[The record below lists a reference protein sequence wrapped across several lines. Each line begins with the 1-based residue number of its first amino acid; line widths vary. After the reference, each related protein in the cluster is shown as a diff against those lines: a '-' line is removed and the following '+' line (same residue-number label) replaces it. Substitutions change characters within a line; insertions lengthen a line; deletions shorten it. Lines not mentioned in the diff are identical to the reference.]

1 MSMFVKK
8 GDTVVVIA
16 GKDNGKQGTV
26 QAVSP
31 KLNKV
36 IVEGVNIVSKCK
48 KKRTAQDKSEI
59 VKFEAPIHA
68 SNVQV
73 VCPVCQKAT
82 RVAHKVVDGKSTR
95 ICKKCGAELTV
106 ATATKTKKAAAKK
119 A

>member
-48 KKRTAQDKSEI
+48 KKRHKKSPFHLG
-59 VKFEAPIHA
+59 V
-68 SNVQV
+68 SG
-73 VCPVCQKAT
+73 
-82 RVAHKVVDGKSTR
+82 VDG
-95 ICKKCGAELTV
+95 IW
-106 ATATKTKKAAAKK
+106 
-119 A
+119 

>member
-73 VCPVCQKAT
+73 VCPACQKAT
-82 RVAHKVVDGKSTR
+82 RVAHKVTDGKSTR
-95 ICKKCGAELTV
+95 VCKKCGAELNV
-106 ATATKTKKAAAKK
+106 ATAAKTKKSAEKK

>member
-26 QAVSP
+26 LAVSP

-59 VKFEAPIHA
+59 VKFEAPIDA

-73 VCPVCQKAT
+73 VCAACGKAT
-82 RVAHKVVDGKSTR
+82 RVAHKEVDGKSTR
-95 ICKKCGAELTV
+95 VCKKCGAELTV
-106 ATATKTKKAAAKK
+106 AKATKTKKTATKK

>member
-36 IVEGVNIVSKCK
+36 IVEGVNIVSKCPLETPQSYGFVKFDSVYIDAPLLGTQMRLVDDKVNIDDSRIKFNDFSIYAK
-48 KKRTAQDKSEI
+48 KKM
-59 VKFEAPIHA
+59 FL
-68 SNVQV
+68 
-73 VCPVCQKAT
+73 
-82 RVAHKVVDGKSTR
+82 
-95 ICKKCGAELTV
+95 KKKEQLLFLI
-106 ATATKTKKAAAKK
+106 KYI
-119 A
+119 

>member
-16 GKDNGKQGTV
+16 GKDNGKKGTV
-26 QAVSP
+26 LAVSP

-36 IVEGVNIVSKCK
+36 IVEGVNVVSKHK

-59 VKFEAPIHA
+59 VKFEAPIDA

-73 VCPVCQKAT
+73 ICATCQKAT
-82 RVAHKVVDGKSTR
+82 RVAHKVENGKSVR

-106 ATATKTKKAAAKK
+106 AAATKTKKAASKK
-119 A
+119 D